1 MSENYVNLKDA
12 VSVHQALLEHRNA
25 AYINLVQQI
34 NTRSAAII
42 KDDLGSQFLQN
53 CGRDLAG
60 EVVRNFFDTSD
71 YNITVDQLAMRIL
84 KFSYENE
91 YDPLS
96 ENVGVG
102 EVRKS
107 VYNYNELQ
115 SAELDRI
122 SADLDASQ
130 EKLFKKVDGKY
141 EDSSLMQK
149 GKEQY
154 AESKTKEDGTITDE
168 YTDQEGG
175 RKKTLGDT
183 PSNRQEVDHSQ
194 SANQATY
201 NKKYLSEK
209 GIEELKVMMNS
220 ADNFAMMEKSAN
232 ASKGD
237 VQVFEKNGKALSPDA
252 VRAEKKEI
260 AERIKK
266 ETGKE
271 PSKKEVNEAFEKTV
285 KNITS
290 RATPEQIADAVCDR
304 WENAGNKQAL
314 IDKGYLNEDGTV
326 PKSVRKRLVQNVRH
340 SQNAESVVVL
350 KNTKYG
356 EVAKDSAKHTK
367 AAVGKIIAGQIIYYA
382 APPLVY
388 EVRMILSNR
397 QTKLDSALSQL
408 GNAAQRI
415 GEYVFSKI
423 KDIFS
428 NVIVGSLKKFIKSFM
443 DILIGAVKA
452 TVKKLLKIAKN
463 LVLSTVDAVRI
474 IADKNASPAEKA
486 DSVFSL
492 FGVTI
497 TSCVIE
503 VLFELAA
510 DALRI
515 PEPFDDIVFGPLQIL
530 TTVVCTNLTMLILQK
545 ADLFDV
551 RFGFKINAIK
561 NIFAEEYEAYAQ
573 EMAIAENMAE
583 AEIQELLE
591 RARADC
597 LSIYSSLEE
606 MDLMNE
612 FAQPHLDQIGRMF
625 NVSVDFDAKWEK
637 FLGKPSLNRVVLQ
650 KSVDPE
656 LGFAVDFSENL
667 DEGIAAII
675 LYYYFVKQDSAL
687 EKIYPFD
694 RFILPQSAMKEIAN
708 IRTLNP
714 LLFSEVRKR
723 LDKVSGDALAS
734 LKSMAAIFMSAGAG
748 DTAAKSSA
756 KARFDKYAEVR
767 GV

>member
-1 MSENYVNLKDA
+1 MSTATAKLEDV
-12 VSVHQALLEHRNA
+12 VRIHQSMVAYRNDT
-25 AYINLVQQI
+25 YINLIQQI
-34 NTRSAAII
+34 NTKASAAI
-42 KDDLGSQFLQN
+42 KDDMGGQFIQN
-53 CGRDLAG
+53 CSRDLAG

-84 KFSYENE
+84 KFSYEDE
-91 YDPLS
+91 YDPLH
-96 ENVGVG
+96 ENGGVG

-107 VYNYNELQ
+107 VYSYNELQ
-115 SAELDRI
+115 SSELDRI

-154 AESKTKEDGTITDE
+154 AASKTKEDGTITDE

-237 VQVFEKNGKALSPDA
+237 VQVFEKNGKVLTPDA

-260 AERIKK
+260 ATRIKK
-266 ETGKE
+266 ETGQE

-340 SQNAESVVVL
+340 SQNAESVVIL

-356 EVAKDSAKHTK
+356 EVAKDAAKHTK

-388 EVRMILSNR
+388 EVRMILNNR

-428 NVIVGSLKKFIKSFM
+428 NVVVGSLKKFIKSFM

-452 TVKKLLKIAKN
+452 TVKKLLKMAKN
-463 LVLSTVDAVRI
+463 LVLTTVDAVRI

-486 DSVFSL
+486 DSVFSV
-492 FGVTI
+492 FGATI

-510 DALRI
+510 DALHI
-515 PEPFDDIVFGPLQIL
+515 PEPFDDIIFGPLQIL

-561 NIFAEEYEAYAQ
+561 KIFEEDYNKFSKDMQVIENYTQSRIEDIIQSAQAETR
-573 EMAIAENMAE
+573 N
-583 AEIQELLE
+583 
-591 RARADC
+591 
-597 LSIYSSLEE
+597 IYSQLQDLDPKRESVRTHLNKINSL
-606 MDLMNE
+606 
-612 FAQPHLDQIGRMF
+612 FSIQIDYDGE
-625 NVSVDFDAKWEK
+625 WEK
-637 FLGKPSLNRVVLQ
+637 FIGIHPKQAVPHGDN
-650 KSVDPE
+650 VDPFRTDYR
-656 LGFAVDFSENL
+656 GDR
-667 DEGIAAII
+667 EGGLAAIALI
-675 LYYYFVKQDSAL
+675 YYFRHYDPYIVESVNPHRIQLATNT
-687 EKIYPFD
+687 EK
-694 RFILPQSAMKEIAN
+694 
-708 IRTLNP
+708 
-714 LLFSEVRKR
+714 EVRAISSSSIITFGETSKY
-723 LDKVSGDALAS
+723 LDKISQNTLFDLSVMIDQIM
-734 LKSMAAIFMSAGAG
+734 KAGRG
-748 DTAAKSSA
+748 CTETKKSA
-756 KARFDKYAEVR
+756 KIRFDKYCEDR
-767 GV
+767 YS